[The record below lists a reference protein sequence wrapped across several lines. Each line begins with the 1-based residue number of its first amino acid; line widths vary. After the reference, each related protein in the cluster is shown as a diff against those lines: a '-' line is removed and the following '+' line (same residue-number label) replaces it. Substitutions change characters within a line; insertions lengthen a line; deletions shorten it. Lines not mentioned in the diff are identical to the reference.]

1 MIPRRSE
8 INIDPSIP
16 LSAAAGSKRL
26 LMRHPMRVL
35 HLLLILLLT
44 GVTAV
49 SAQEPPP
56 ARVTVSK
63 ITQQAISANNGF
75 IGLIYYDR
83 VSRVSSEVA
92 GLVKSVT
99 VREGDRIKAGA
110 PMVVVDTEVLDRDI
124 ALAQTRLEQI
134 ELRLRHTEKNH
145 KRLEELFAQ
154 SGISARD
161 YDEARFLYDDALKE
175 KQVAAD
181 ELEKLLIKKRKSV
194 IAAPFAGVVLAKEVD
209 TGDWVQP
216 GKMLVRVGSS
226 KDLFVRV
233 PVAET
238 LMQYIKVGAK
248 VPVEINAD
256 KKAIQGTIDDI
267 DPTADPA
274 TKNIFLKVRI
284 PAMTKVAENMSA
296 TVFVPTG
303 GKQQLSIIPR
313 DALINFQGK
322 DFVYTVK
329 DGKAA
334 ILPVHIVT
342 YLGDRI
348 GVDNPYFT
356 PGMVVVVEG
365 NERLRPDQPVVVAG
379 EK

>member
-1 MIPRRSE
+1 MRILHVV
-8 INIDPSIP
+8 
-16 LSAAAGSKRL
+16 LS
-26 LMRHPMRVL
+26 
-35 HLLLILLLT
+35 LLLIAA
-44 GVTAV
+44 TAA

-63 ITQQAISANNGF
+63 ITQQEISANNGF

-83 VSRVSSEVA
+83 VSHVSSEVA
-92 GLVKSVT
+92 GLVKSVA
-99 VREGDRIKAGA
+99 VREGDRVKAGA
-110 PMVVVDTEVLDRDI
+110 PMVIVDTEVLDRDI
-124 ALAQTRLEQI
+124 ALGRTRLEQI
-134 ELRLRHTEKNH
+134 ELRSRHAEKNH
-145 KRLEELFAQ
+145 KRLQELYAQ
-154 SGISARD
+154 SGISERD
-161 YDEARFLYDDALKE
+161 YDDARYIYEDALKE
-175 KQVAAD
+175 KQAAAD

-194 IAAPFAGVVLAKEVD
+194 VAAPFDGVVLAKEVD
-209 TGDWVQP
+209 TGDWVQQ
-216 GKMLVRVGSS
+216 GKMLVRIGSS

-238 LMQYIKVGAK
+238 LMQYIKVGEK
-248 VPVEINAD
+248 IPVEINAG
-256 KKAIQGTIDDI
+256 KKAIQGTIDDV
-267 DPTADPA
+267 DPTADPK
-274 TKNIFLKVRI
+274 TKNIFLKIRI

-296 TVFVPTG
+296 TAFVPTG
-303 GKQQLSIIPR
+303 GKQRLSIIPR

-322 DFVYTVK
+322 DFVYSVK

-348 GVDNPYFT
+348 AVDNPYFT